1 MTTRAPIRISFA
13 RHMAVIPCDQ
23 ESALILSDQK
33 SNVILSEVGHAAR
46 GQRVEGPAFALLA
59 GCRETLHGPQE
70 VSGHDFSRAIYA
82 AKPRRASAPARI
94 FPREDALFRSLP
106 WSGAAKSLLLALL
119 LSAPPT
125 FLAQQPDSPSP
136 VVLDRA
142 VAVVNRHVILASDL
156 EDEIRLSVLDP
167 NTVPQV
173 ELTRQQALDQL
184 ISRTLIEQ
192 QIRQQDIEA
201 IEPSPEEVNAR
212 LHEIRTEVPTCV
224 RQNCASDAGWK
235 AFLAAH
241 GLTAERVEAYLRYR
255 LEILRF
261 IEQRFRQGIQI
272 SPQQIDTYYH
282 DTLLPQYASGETVPA
297 LDQVAPRIQ
306 EILLQQQVN
315 MLFDNW
321 LTNLRQQGDVEVL
334 DPDLVPQPV
343 PAAQTPAGP
352 NGAERGS
359 R

>member
-1 MTTRAPIRISFA
+1 MSQHASIRVELP
-13 RHMAVIPCDQ
+13 R
-23 ESALILSDQK
+23 
-33 SNVILSEVGHAAR
+33 AAR
-46 GQRVEGPAFALLA
+46 VGLLAALLA
-59 GCRETLHGPQE
+59 
-70 VSGHDFSRAIYA
+70 A
-82 AKPRRASAPARI
+82 AAPCCVQAAQATPAPDQAAS
-94 FPREDALFRSLP
+94 
-106 WSGAAKSLLLALL
+106 
-119 LSAPPT
+119 SAPP
-125 FLAQQPDSPSP
+125 L
-136 VVLDRA
+136 VLDRA
-142 VAVVNRHVILASDL
+142 VAVVNKHVILASDL
-156 EDEIRLSVLDP
+156 DDEIRLSVLDP

-201 IEPSPEEVNAR
+201 IEPSPAEVNAR
-212 LHEIRTEVPTCV
+212 LHEIRLEVPICV

-272 SPQQIDTYYH
+272 SPQQIETYYH
-282 DTLLPQYASGETVPA
+282 DTLLPQYAPGETIPP
-297 LDQVAPRIQ
+297 LEQVAPRIQ

-334 DPDLVPQPV
+334 DPDLAPNPVPQPA
-343 PAAQTPAGP
+343 PAAQTPASPG
-352 NGAERGS
+352 GAERGS